1 LSFLVRILFS
11 GLMVFVPNEDNTELT
26 VLLLNVDHGYHTSDG
41 SALPHHKSLLVTRGG
56 TCTGTCPDRDADI
69 AKFLFADSTL
79 SVAQDSLEAA
89 VAGGGAWELNGS
101 QLSFR
106 KGSTTDPDLPALAM
120 RTGVRGTVN
129 GNPQLVP
136 TTATERGDFSWVANL
151 KSLCS
156 NCTVKSSMFDT
167 QPPAIVAARLRLTS
181 GNVFTYSLARI
192 GTNVTPIRFERL
204 DGTGNPSSYTQA
216 LASWVAADIEVSGSS
231 IEIVESKF
239 DGSTGRTMKLTPD
252 ANGKVEV
259 AVLNVPPFVPPASS
273 DNNAPSVGKHFEV
286 FYETAN
292 NAPSQAARLVPRAG
306 VANNATYPAISW
318 SDVHPS
324 TAITSELLNALRLD
338 AGRTVYERTLCPPS
352 QNPLP

>member
-1 LSFLVRILFS
+1 MNFLVRILFS
-11 GLMVFVPNEDNTELT
+11 GLMVFVPSEDGTELT

-41 SALPHHKSLLVTRGG
+41 SALPHHKPLLVTRGG
-56 TCTGTCPDRDADI
+56 TCTGTCPTRDADI
-69 AKFLFADSTL
+69 AKFLFADYTT

-89 VAGGGAWELNGS
+89 TSGGGAWALSGS
-101 QLSFR
+101 GLSFQ
-106 KGSTTDPDLPALAM
+106 KGNTSDPNLPALSL

-136 TTATERGDFSWVANL
+136 TTATERGDFSWIANL
-151 KSLCS
+151 RSLCS

-167 QPPAIVAARLRLTS
+167 VPPATVAARLTLRS
-181 GNVFTYSLARI
+181 GDVYTYSLARI
-192 GTNVTPIRFERL
+192 GANLTPIRFERL
-204 DGTGNPSSYTQA
+204 DGTGSAASYTQA
-216 LASWVAADIEVSGSS
+216 LASWVAADITVPGSS

-239 DGSTGRTMKLTPD
+239 DGSGGRTMKLTPD
-252 ANGKVEV
+252 SNGKVEV
-259 AVLNVPPFVPPASS
+259 AVLNVPPFIPPASS
-273 DNNAPSVGKHFEV
+273 DNNAPSVGRHFEV

-306 VANNATYPAISW
+306 VANNAQYPSIAW
-318 SDVHPS
+318 GDVHP
-324 TAITSELLNALRLD
+324 TGAISSDLLNALRLD